1 MASHDTV
8 PAVEK
13 KRTSLKE
20 IALTAEDSGKQLTFQ
35 IAEGAGEPYFALG
48 IRKSGSTLLHKIM
61 TFLARVNG
69 VTTVDIP
76 GTFFRSGFLA
86 KDWLKADL
94 EPVVKPGNL
103 YVGFRAFPV
112 SLADKSCFKS
122 ARKVFMFRDPRDALV
137 SQYFSDAYSH
147 QLPQES
153 EATTGRELFL
163 KKRREAQSAEINE
176 WVIAKSLGMRN
187 TLLKFTPLLDD
198 PNCLVLRYEDYVFQ
212 KRRLVHKVLKK
223 FDWQMRP
230 GQIEALM
237 QQVDVVPEAE
247 VQTKFIRK
255 AVPGDHVVK
264 LQPDTIKRLNHRL
277 ADVLERYDYY

>member
-1 MASHDTV
+1 MASHDAV
-8 PAVEK
+8 SAVEK
-13 KRTSLKE
+13 KRPSLKE
-20 IALTAEDSGKQLTFQ
+20 IALTAEDSGKQLIFQ
-35 IAEGAGEPYFALG
+35 IAEGSGEPYFALG

-69 VTTVDIP
+69 VNVVDIP
-76 GTFFRSGFLA
+76 GTFFRNGFLA

-94 EPVVKPGNL
+94 EPLIRPGNL

-112 SLADKSCFKS
+112 SLADKGCFKS
-122 ARKVFMFRDPRDALV
+122 ARKIFMFRDPRDALV

-153 EATTGRELFL
+153 GTSTGRELFL
-163 KKRREAQSAEINE
+163 KKRHEAQSAEINE
-176 WVIAKSLGMRN
+176 WVLAKSIGMKN

-198 PNCLVLRYEDYVFQ
+198 PKCLVLRYEDYVFQ

-237 QQVDVVPEAE
+237 KQVDIVPEAE
-247 VQTKFIRK
+247 AETKFIRK
-255 AVPGDHVVK
+255 AVPGDHVAK
-264 LQPDTIKRLNHRL
+264 LQADTIKKLNHTL
-277 ADVLERYDYY
+277 ADVLKRYDYY